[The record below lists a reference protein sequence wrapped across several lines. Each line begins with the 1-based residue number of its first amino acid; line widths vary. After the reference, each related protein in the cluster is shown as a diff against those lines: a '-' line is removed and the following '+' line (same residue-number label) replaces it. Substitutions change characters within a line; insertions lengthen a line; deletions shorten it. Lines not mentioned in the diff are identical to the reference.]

1 MTVREYIK
9 YLKKL
14 DQDKGIWVAYDFPC
28 DMFEPIPDTVARAVH
43 ADIYGDIGVKEGDYV
58 ISAG

>member
-28 DMFEPIPDTVARAVH
+28 NMFEPTVDNVAGIVH

>member
-1 MTVREYIK
+1 MTVGEYIK
-9 YLKKL
+9 YLKEL

-28 DMFEPIPDTVARAVH
+28 NMFEPTVDNVAGIAH
-43 ADIYGDIGVKEGDYV
+43 AEIYGDIGVKEGDYV

>member
-28 DMFEPIPDTVARAVH
+28 NMFEPTVNNVAGIAH

>member
-14 DQDKGIWVAYDFPC
+14 NQDKGIWVAYDFPC
-28 DMFEPIPDTVARAVH
+28 NMFEPTVDNVAGIAH

>member
-28 DMFEPIPDTVARAVH
+28 NMFEPIVDNVAGIAH

>member
-28 DMFEPIPDTVARAVH
+28 NMFEPTVDNVAGIAH
-43 ADIYGDIGVKEGDYV
+43 ANIYGDIGVKEGDYV

>member
-28 DMFEPIPDTVARAVH
+28 NMFEPTP
-43 ADIYGDIGVKEGDYV
+43 
-58 ISAG
+58 